1 MIYSLT
7 GLVVKLQSDHLVIEV
22 QGVGYFVYITKP
34 ESFQLNEINH
44 VYTYHVIREGD
55 QFLVGFAKLLEKRIF
70 EQLLSV
76 KGIGPKTAIGALS
89 GATPDQ
95 IIQAI
100 NEGNV
105 AFLKSLPS
113 IGPKA
118 ASQIILDLK
127 GKITFDAPK
136 SSPKEDSRLSEVR
149 DALKSLGF
157 KTSEIDRALKDM
169 VVDQANA
176 EELIKLALKRLG
188 K

>member
-89 GATPDQ
+89 GASPDQ
-95 IIQAI
+95 IIQGI

-127 GKITFDAPK
+127 GKITFDTPK
-136 SSPKEDSRLSEVR
+136 VSSKEDTRLIEVR

-157 KTSEIDRALKDM
+157 KANEIDRALKDM
-169 VVDQANA
+169 VVESANT
-176 EELIKLALKRLG
+176 EQLIKIALKRLG